1 MISKKKQRIRWL
13 ILAIFMIATA
23 SLIIGFSLKDGIE
36 YYKSPTQVLSSDIS
50 EKIKFR
56 LGGLVEDSSLVK
68 SSGKKISFNI
78 TDNQNSIPTSFEG
91 ILPDLF
97 AENQGVIASGKY
109 INGVFVA
116 DYEVSKL
123 YKKNKKIFYKLKKKL
138 PRFFFK
144 FPIKKKEL
152 INAILENSNNIKK
165 ISSVIHPEVRKNL
178 LTFSRNN
185 KNRKI
190 VILDIPLYLENKL
203 NKKKDIII
211 FIQSNKSKVYK
222 KIKERKNF
230 NKLIYKK
237 LKKLQFS
244 TRYKRKKS
252 HYVIKNDFNKN
263 SARKK
268 VRDILN
274 NILR

>member
-50 EKIKFR
+50 ENIKFR

-116 DYEVSKL
+116 EEILAKHDESYLPKEV
-123 YKKNKKIFYKLKKKL
+123 I
-138 PRFFFK
+138 
-144 FPIKKKEL
+144 
-152 INAILENSNNIKK
+152 
-165 ISSVIHPEVRKNL
+165 
-178 LTFSRNN
+178 
-185 KNRKI
+185 
-190 VILDIPLYLENKL
+190 
-203 NKKKDIII
+203 
-211 FIQSNKSKVYK
+211 
-222 KIKERKNF
+222 
-230 NKLIYKK
+230 
-237 LKKLQFS
+237 
-244 TRYKRKKS
+244 
-252 HYVIKNDFNKN
+252 
-263 SARKK
+263 
-268 VRDILN
+268 DILKQDG
-274 NILR
+274 LYVEPEK